1 MTCAFGAALA
11 PRRQGSFPTVSVSPS
26 GLLASAQ
33 PPTLRHRFAVRVT
46 RSDGPGL
53 GGICLYRGSSYG
65 GSEDSLEES
74 RFPHRRGKVPDRH
87 DILERVVPLTPDQI
101 VRLLFSRSLT

>member
-65 GSEDSLEES
+65 GNEESLEEF
-74 RFPHRRGKVPDRH
+74 RYAHRRRQVPDRH
-87 DILERVVPLTPDQI
+87 YILEHMLPLTPDQI
-101 VRLLFSRSLT
+101 VR